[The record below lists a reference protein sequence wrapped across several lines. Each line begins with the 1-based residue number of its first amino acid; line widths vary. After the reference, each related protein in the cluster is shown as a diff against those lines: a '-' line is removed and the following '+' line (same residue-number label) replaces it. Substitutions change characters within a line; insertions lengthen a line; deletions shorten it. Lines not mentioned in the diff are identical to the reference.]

1 MPKAGAESIPAPAD
15 PQSQAS
21 RAVSFPRRIVR
32 GVWRRLARV
41 VVRMHGALDAMFVP
55 LAARSR
61 WLSSVYYAFW
71 SRAFAREHQAML
83 NARLSYA
90 EDLRSPGAGFALL
103 RRNVHRLEKGLLM
116 RPRRDVFGVGYI
128 EEAME
133 CYEHIR
139 KSHCDDEGEC
149 GTEMKW
155 AHDVLKKY
163 FEVTTSHEVIDRCR
177 KRFDALPPVSCE
189 SGEKVPYKRDLAK
202 EPSVSYDDLMALA
215 MRRRSVRWFLPK
227 AVDREMIDRAVTLA
241 GQSPS
246 ACNRQPFSFRIFDEK
261 ELVQKVIKLPMGTS
275 GFSDNVPVVAVVV
288 GRIGNY
294 PKERDRHLIY
304 IDGSLATMAF
314 VFAIESQGLSTCCIN
329 WPDIEELE
337 VAMSDL
343 LRLAPDERPIMCV
356 AVGHPDPEGEVAYS
370 DKKPLDQMRQ
380 YNRTGK

>member
-1 MPKAGAESIPAPAD
+1 MPKAGAETIAAPAET
-15 PQSQAS
+15 QAPKS
-21 RAVSFPRRIVR
+21 PAVSLPRRIVR
-32 GVWRRLARV
+32 GVRRRLARLFAGI
-41 VVRMHGALDAMFVP
+41 HGKLDAVFLP

-90 EDLRSPGAGFALL
+90 RDLRSPGAGFALL

-133 CYEHIR
+133 CYEYIR
-139 KSHCDDEGEC
+139 KSHVGDKGEC
-149 GTEMKW
+149 GTELKW

-163 FEVTTSHEVIDRCR
+163 FEVTASHEVIDRCR
-177 KRFDALPPVSCE
+177 KRFDALPQVSCE

-304 IDGSLATMAF
+304 IDGSLATMSF
-314 VFAIESQGLSTCCIN
+314 VFALESQGLSTCCIN

-337 VAMSDL
+337 VAMGDL
-343 LRLAPDERPIMCV
+343 LGLTADERPIMCI
-356 AVGHPDPEGEVAYS
+356 AIGHPDPDGEVAFS
-370 DKKPLDQMRQ
+370 DKKPLDQLRHF
-380 YNRTGK
+380 NRTGK